1 MYLHKIDTFLL
12 EGRSEIEIYNLICRY
27 IAVKQFCRT
36 LDFEN
41 GNYIDFVK
49 SINIATFLESKF
61 NTDKDI
67 AIMSKTLIFK
77 PTSFQE
83 SEIIGKEICCFAFGQ
98 GRCAEHYIEN
108 HESIY
113 YVYDVM
119 RNGTLEDFVAI
130 TDRPNGSALV
140 LGKEHNW
147 WSKMYYNTKWD
158 NIY

>member
-27 IAVKQFCRT
+27 IAFKQFCRT

-61 NTDKDI
+61 NTYKDI
-67 AIMSKTLIFK
+67 AIMSKTLIHEDDCICIFK

-83 SEIIGKEICCFAFGQ
+83 SEIIGKEICCFAFSQ

-119 RNGTLEDFVAI
+119 RKGTLEDFVAI

-140 LGKEHNW
+140 LGKEHN
-147 WSKMYYNTKWD
+147 
-158 NIY
+158 

>member
-1 MYLHKIDTFLL
+1 M
-12 EGRSEIEIYNLICRY
+12 
-27 IAVKQFCRT
+27 QFCRT

-67 AIMSKTLIFK
+67 AIMNKTLIYEDDCICIFK

-83 SEIIGKEICCFAFGQ
+83 SEIIGEEICCFEFSQ
-98 GRCAEHYIEN
+98 GRWAEHYIEN

-119 RNGTLEDFVAI
+119 RKG
-130 TDRPNGSALV
+130 
-140 LGKEHNW
+140 
-147 WSKMYYNTKWD
+147 
-158 NIY
+158 IYRILLQLQLDPTERNSF